1 MLLQRV
7 MPRQDATL
15 CGVSEIERLEQA
27 ADRYRTAAAEMDAA
41 RTEVRAA
48 VLAALDAGHTVAE
61 VTRASP
67 YTDREQIRRIRG

>member
-1 MLLQRV
+1 MLQQT

-15 CGVSEIERLEQA
+15 RGVDEIERLEQA
-27 ADRYRTAAAEMDAA
+27 TARYRTAAAEMEAA

-48 VLAALDAGHTVAE
+48 VLDALAAGHTVAE

-67 YTDREQIRRIRG
+67 YTDREQIRRIRK